1 MPRGTQTF
9 CNTVP
14 EFREELVGC
23 PYNVSHQL
31 RPDRLVRHLV
41 ICRKETLSSPTSPGY
56 RRALGIKICPYNSAH
71 HIHRADMEH
80 HLTLCASAIHFKQ
93 ELVLPDKE
101 VVPVKEHKKLPV
113 EHTTGAADSDEEDW
127 DKEMEGLNLGT
138 YNPMEKVVKENLPV
152 NAHLINKS
160 GRRDLRSMQRL
171 GDWEGV
177 NQVVNGGG
185 GVGNGSSHLPVG
197 MSASSL
203 KKKKNNK
210 KAQSSSLKEV

>member
-1 MPRGTQTF
+1 MPRGSQTF

-23 PYNVSHQL
+23 PYNISHQL

-56 RRALGIKICPYNSAH
+56 KRALGIKICPYNSAH

-80 HLTLCASAIHFKQ
+80 HLTLCASALQFKQ
-93 ELVLPDKE
+93 ELVVPDKE
-101 VVPVKEHKKLPV
+101 HEKPPA
-113 EHTTGAADSDEEDW
+113 EHTPGAADSDEEDW
-127 DKEMEGLNLGT
+127 DREMKGLNLGT

-152 NAHLINKS
+152 NAHLMNKS

-177 NQVVNGGG
+177 GQVVNGGG
-185 GVGNGSSHLPVG
+185 GGIGYGIGHLPVG
-197 MSASSL
+197 MSVSCA
-203 KKKKNNK
+203 KKKKNK
-210 KAQSSSLKEV
+210 KKTQSS